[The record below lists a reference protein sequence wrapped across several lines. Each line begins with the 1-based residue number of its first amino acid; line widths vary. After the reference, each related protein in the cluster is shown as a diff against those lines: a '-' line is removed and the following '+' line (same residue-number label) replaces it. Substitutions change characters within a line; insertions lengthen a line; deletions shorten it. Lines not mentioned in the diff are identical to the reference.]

1 MTSGAA
7 SLPVPGDDRAGRDL
21 PGPEALRIALHPAE
35 LPLAR
40 PRDVAQAAAR
50 VSDLISAGRLQEARR
65 LAAEFRRRTALPADR
80 AALLRAALR
89 GALRSGDAAQAES
102 DSADLVS
109 LLHRSGRTEQAAA
122 VVQVLLERGPLAEAP
137 DRTGTGGRG
146 RRRGEALRASAPM
159 LAVVRAL
166 EASSLP
172 GPDGGRGGTVDPRR
186 AVARFRAA
194 LAALPEVREALLE
207 DPERELRL
215 RLAQALEAVGDV
227 DGAVSLALDVL
238 ELTAQQAT
246 ERGEAPADP
255 WRLETG
261 AHALLARLLRQERPV
276 VAAHHALEALG
287 GLADVDDP
295 PLRIGL
301 ITSLLQA
308 LMAAGATDL
317 AGFTAGRL
325 LSLQRTL
332 EQDRLRIAPLLAVTA
347 QRLQAERLDAAWV
360 PLEQAR
366 ALAREHRDHRSLL
379 EAARLAASLHE
390 RAGDHAASL
399 GELQRL
405 AAAARWLV
413 DDLDTPREERS
424 ERLRTELSAN
434 ALAMRRA
441 LDLGRSGAVHV
452 AAREIERRT
461 RPDSGWDLPPEL
473 LWDHLV
479 DARMGVLIVA
489 GDALARGE
497 QGTDQ
502 AGYEARRRE
511 VLEAIGQMPEGHD
524 ARARY
529 WAAYLDDRHAD
540 LLARRGETAAARRA
554 ARRARSAY
562 EALGRDEDAAR
573 VARLVTE
580 LEAAREAEGGAERT
594 GHGAGH
600 GAGRAADVRSGR
612 DFEDDGDERAESA

>member
-50 VSDLISAGRLQEARR
+50 MSDLISAGRLQEARR
-65 LAAEFRRRTALPADR
+65 LAAEFRRRTSRPADR

-89 GALRSGDAAQAES
+89 GALRSGDTAQAES
-102 DSADLVS
+102 DCADLVS

-122 VVQVLLERGPLAEAP
+122 VVQVLLERGPLADAP
-137 DRTGTGGRG
+137 DRTGTGG

-186 AVARFRAA
+186 AVARLRAA

-347 QRLQAERLDAAWV
+347 QRLQAERLEAAWV

-511 VLEAIGQMPEGHD
+511 VLDAIGRMPEAHD

-573 VARLVTE
+573 VARLMTE
-580 LEAAREAEGGAERT
+580 LEAAREVEGGAERA

>member
-1 MTSGAA
+1 
-7 SLPVPGDDRAGRDL
+7 
-21 PGPEALRIALHPAE
+21 
-35 LPLAR
+35 
-40 PRDVAQAAAR
+40 
-50 VSDLISAGRLQEARR
+50 
-65 LAAEFRRRTALPADR
+65 
-80 AALLRAALR
+80 
-89 GALRSGDAAQAES
+89 
-102 DSADLVS
+102 
-109 LLHRSGRTEQAAA
+109 
-122 VVQVLLERGPLAEAP
+122 
-137 DRTGTGGRG
+137 
-146 RRRGEALRASAPM
+146 M

-186 AVARFRAA
+186 AVDRLRAA

-390 RAGDHAASL
+390 RTGDHAASL

-502 AGYEARRRE
+502 TGYEARRRE
-511 VLEAIGQMPEGHD
+511 VLEAIGRMPEGHD

-540 LLARRGETAAARRA
+540 LLARRGETVAARRA

-580 LEAAREAEGGAERT
+580 LEAAREAEGGAERA

-600 GAGRAADVRSGR
+600 GAEGDADERAVRDSEG
-612 DFEDDGDERAESA
+612 DGDERAESA